1 MSNGI
6 GYASYQQQYNTT
18 LSGNDVQSSNTA
30 SIALFFSIIAC
41 LVLSFAIYFWYT
53 ERHKVPINQR
63 GDQKVGQQQEIY
75 ILVDNISSQVRIIFK
90 IPVITLCIVLWKRI
104 IHKDTFTLK
113 SFDNDSTL
121 PTAGNTSTS
130 DNNNIVQ
137 PMISYEHQRV
147 YSTSFYHLCSLLFI
161 VTFIISLSILVA
173 TVSSADISS
182 GNSPLLT
189 QTALFIFV
197 LSINLYLIA
206 RQRCY
211 YMERRKLFGETDEH
225 INAVYETRFSN
236 WDKSMLSNWI
246 QIMIIVIEFF
256 QLMTFPLRDLISV
269 TRTSQSHAHSSQ
281 LASLILNAG
290 SLMPDMR
297 TPTWYRYSLWTT
309 FATVMCS
316 LVLGLSIH
324 AINFKFPYKIST
336 RWVRWC
342 IPVATLLY
350 IPILTTFV
358 SSAAC
363 QSLNVSSNDYSS
375 TLRCNST
382 TISRPLYFWLSL
394 FGYIVAYFLFTV
406 FLTSFERV
414 PNKNEIAFKSI
425 SVAFI
430 KNMGLLL
437 AIVFLLVESTTN
449 INRMRAILSITILLT
464 MICYNIKT
472 QPCYV
477 DKINFFRTT
486 SFACILWT
494 STLVAVLSDT
504 NAAQSL
510 GPVAVIY
517 IIIGGWAFIVFCFFA
532 IYFVYYIQPPDHIA
546 TESSDTLHSEG
557 IQSHLGA
564 SNYSKD
570 GCHQKTN
577 NALYQTSLFAKVFS
591 KCFWKT
597 KTPKQ
602 DNDTQRNDNNDMHIH
617 Y

>member
-1 MSNGI
+1 R
-6 GYASYQQQYNTT
+6 T
-18 LSGNDVQSSNTA
+18 
-30 SIALFFSIIAC
+30 SI
-41 LVLSFAIYFWYT
+41 
-53 ERHKVPINQR
+53 
-63 GDQKVGQQQEIY
+63 
-75 ILVDNISSQVRIIFK
+75 
-90 IPVITLCIVLWKRI
+90 
-104 IHKDTFTLK
+104 
-113 SFDNDSTL
+113 
-121 PTAGNTSTS
+121 
-130 DNNNIVQ
+130 
-137 PMISYEHQRV
+137 
-147 YSTSFYHLCSLLFI
+147 YHLCSLLFI
-161 VTFIISLSILVA
+161 ITFVISLSILVA
-173 TVSSADISS
+173 TVSSADSS
-182 GNSPLLT
+182 SKNSPLLT

-197 LSINLYLIA
+197 VSINLYLIA

-211 YMERRKLFGETDEH
+211 YMERRKLFGKTDEH

-236 WDKSMLSNWI
+236 WDKSMFSNWI
-246 QIMIIVIEFF
+246 QIMILIIEFF
-256 QLMTFPLRDLISV
+256 QLMTFPLRDLINV
-269 TRTSQSHAHSSQ
+269 TRTSQSQAHSSQ
-281 LASLILNAG
+281 LASLILNTG

-309 FATVMCS
+309 FTTMMCS
-316 LVLGLSIH
+316 LFLGLLIH
-324 AINFKFPYKIST
+324 AINFRFPYKIST

-350 IPILTTFV
+350 IPVLTTFV

-375 TLRCNST
+375 TLRCNSA

-394 FGYIVAYFLFTV
+394 FGYIVAYVLLTV
-406 FLTSFERV
+406 FLTSYERV

-449 INRMRAILSITILLT
+449 INRMRAILSIIILLT

-477 DKINFFRTT
+477 DKINFFRTI

-517 IIIGGWAFIVFCFFA
+517 IIIGGWVFIVLCFFA
-532 IYFVYYIQPPDHIA
+532 IYFVYYIQPPDRSAI
-546 TESSDTLHSEG
+546 ESSSTLHSHNG
-557 IQSHLGA
+557 LSQAAYTTCSGDNH
-564 SNYSKD
+564 N
-570 GCHQKTN
+570 QKKIDT
-577 NALYQTSLFAKVFS
+577 QFQDSRFTRIFS
-591 KCFWKT
+591 KWFLLT
-597 KTPKQ
+597 NASKQ
-602 DNDTQRNDNNDMHIH
+602 DNDTQCSDCTDMHIR